1 VSGVRVSRRVRG
13 GRGRGW
19 PWGCRV
25 GGFAVRAEPAWAW
38 IWERGVGTGLQGKK
52 MIRRRD
58 ASGRNGLERLA

>member
-1 VSGVRVSRRVRG
+1 MG
-13 GRGRGW
+13 GRG
-19 PWGCRV
+19 V
-25 GGFAVRAEPAWAW
+25 AGFAVRAEPAWAW